1 MEEEINIIMQRVLTK
16 ESEIVQLTLIINKL
30 RKELEEL
37 KKTTEEKP
45 NGKTNKQD

>member
-1 MEEEINIIMQRVLTK
+1 MEDEINIIMQRVHTK

-37 KKTTEEKP
+37 KKPTEEKP
-45 NGKTNKQD
+45 NGKDNKKD